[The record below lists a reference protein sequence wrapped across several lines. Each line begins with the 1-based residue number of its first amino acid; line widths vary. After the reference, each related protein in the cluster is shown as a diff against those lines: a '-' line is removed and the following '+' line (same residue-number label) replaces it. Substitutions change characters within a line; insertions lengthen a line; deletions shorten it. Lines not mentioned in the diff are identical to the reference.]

1 MINLTTKE
9 LEHLE
14 KLCNVHIEESQ
25 QENFLKKLD
34 SIVNKLNELN
44 LIDTSDINI
53 QDNIQDNIQKS
64 LRILWWISDFPN
76 KKELLDNVKHEVINN
91 SIVIKSALSNN

>member
-53 QDNIQDNIQKS
+53 QDNIQKS

-76 KKELLDNVKHEVINN
+76 KKELLNNVKHEVINN

>member
-1 MINLTTKE
+1 MTNLTSKE

-14 KLCNVHIEESQ
+14 KLCNIHIEKSQ
-25 QENFLKKLD
+25 QEIFLQKLD

-44 LIDTSDINI
+44 LIDTNNINI
-53 QDNIQDNIQKS
+53 QNNTQKS
-64 LRILWWISDFPN
+64 LRILWWISDFPD
-76 KKELLDNVKHEVINN
+76 KKELLENVKHEVINN

>member
-25 QENFLKKLD
+25 QKNFLKKLD

-44 LIDTSDINI
+44 SIDTSDINI
-53 QDNIQDNIQKS
+53 QDNTQKS

-76 KKELLDNVKHEVINN
+76 KKEILDNVKHEVVNN

>member
-53 QDNIQDNIQKS
+53 QDNIQKS
-64 LRILWWISDFPN
+64 PRILWWISDFPN

>member
-14 KLCNVHIEESQ
+14 NLCNVHIEESQ

-44 LIDTSDINI
+44 LIDTSDI
-53 QDNIQDNIQKS
+53 NIQDNIQKS

>member
-53 QDNIQDNIQKS
+53 QDNIQKS